1 MARGLLL
8 VVLVLAAGVG
18 AYAFFENLDSS
29 SSVNA
34 KDTFCN
40 SVGLAMQLA
49 YNHSGG
55 LEQFRKLVDK
65 DADAVGGRALT
76 YTKDFERA
84 LDRDDIKS
92 AEGYLAQLSALCDSN
107 GSPISTPVTT

>member
-1 MARGLLL
+1 VARGLLL
-8 VVLVLAAGVG
+8 VALVLAAGVG
-18 AYAFFENLDSS
+18 AFAFFENLGSS

-49 YNHSGG
+49 YNHTGG
-55 LEQFRKLVDK
+55 LAQFRKLVDK
-65 DADAVGGRALT
+65 DADEVGGRALT
-76 YTKDFERA
+76 LTKDFERA
-84 LDRDDIKS
+84 LGRDDIKS